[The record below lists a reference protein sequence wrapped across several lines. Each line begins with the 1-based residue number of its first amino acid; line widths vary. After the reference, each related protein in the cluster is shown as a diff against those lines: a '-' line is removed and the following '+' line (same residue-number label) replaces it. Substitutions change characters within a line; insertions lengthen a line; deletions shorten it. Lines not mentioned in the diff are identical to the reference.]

1 MRRDHRKFCNR
12 ALEIA
17 LHVARA
23 QDARNKDA
31 EDSHLRDA
39 LRAAHKMAREL
50 GYSDPAGD
58 DDQDDDEEDD

>member
-39 LRAAHKMAREL
+39 LRACAQN
-50 GYSDPAGD
+50 GP
-58 DDQDDDEEDD
+58 